1 MYRAL
6 QRSYMG
12 ARKLALEAVWKMDN
26 IRGLNSGGGGRG
38 GTAGRALRMKPVTQL
53 GGYQSRVQIMTST
66 GQEKG
71 VEFKRP

>member
-26 IRGLNSGGGGRG
+26 IRGLNSGDGGGAG
-38 GTAGRALRMKPVTQL
+38 GCGQGTKTETGNPVRRLSESCANNDLNRAGE
-53 GGYQSRVQIMTST
+53 GG
-66 GQEKG
+66 
-71 VEFKRP
+71 